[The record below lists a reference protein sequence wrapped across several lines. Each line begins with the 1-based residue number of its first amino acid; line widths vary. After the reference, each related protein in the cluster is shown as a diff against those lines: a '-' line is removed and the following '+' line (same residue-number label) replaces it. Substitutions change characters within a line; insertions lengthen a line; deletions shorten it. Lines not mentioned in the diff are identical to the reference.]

1 MPNLSVKARN
11 ITDPMMLV
19 RRVAYRNER
28 MRTRLFRHGSDAD
41 KLAFITILSG
51 HNKSD
56 LNRLGELLGEETA

>member
-1 MPNLSVKARN
+1 MPNLNVRARD
-11 ITDPMMLV
+11 ITDPMMLLK
-19 RRVAYRNER
+19 RVAYRNER

-56 LNRLGELLGEETA
+56 LNRLEELLAK